1 MQGVLQGG
9 GSLSS
14 GDVLATGPAAD
25 GFGIVYPGY
34 YRDQALAE
42 EFLKVGGSGR
52 DALATF
58 IATRINHGQPT

>member
-25 GFGIVYPGY
+25 GFGIAYPGY
-34 YRDQALAE
+34 YRDEALAE
-42 EFLKVGGSGR
+42 DFLKVGSSGR

-58 IATRINHGQPT
+58 IATRISA